1 MLSKNI
7 SGHAKGFPR
16 AMPPGLIGSELSAT
30 PTQYLSSTME
40 ESSLFPPISRK
51 SAISLGSETDPN
63 DYVNS
68 ARKSQT
74 RGSVPASLSST
85 PLKFPTID
93 RANSTSIASLPGSR
107 STRHRSMTRELR
119 SSYCRSPSCPSNLNI
134 RRDFNNVD
142 ANIFNRYENANES
155 DSNESSFREEKG
167 NVLPSIFSKDS
178 SQRVDKSSRTEK
190 KKRDRT
196 NSLSIRRTE
205 SFMQPVH
212 QVGDQS
218 LPGTNR
224 ELEPRQGQATALL
237 LPIRNT
243 TQTNKKKKKRR
254 TRISSE
260 SETDT
265 PRNTDSEKNTT
276 RLCYN
281 RKSDDALDVIA
292 RENELYDEDVDTPRA
307 IEITSSRK
315 IKQWINNNKHSH
327 SESEI
332 KA

>member
-1 MLSKNI
+1 
-7 SGHAKGFPR
+7 
-16 AMPPGLIGSELSAT
+16 MPPGLVGSELSAT
-30 PTQYLSSTME
+30 PSQYLKSTMDE
-40 ESSLFPPISRK
+40 SLFPPISRK

-68 ARKSQT
+68 SRKSQT
-74 RGSVPASLSST
+74 RGSVPASLAST

-142 ANIFNRYENANES
+142 TNIFNRYENANES
-155 DSNESSFREEKG
+155 DSNESTYREEKA

-178 SQRVDKSSRTEK
+178 SPRVDKSSRRDK
-190 KKRDRT
+190 KKDRT

-205 SFMQPVH
+205 SFMHQTH
-212 QVGDQS
+212 QVGEQS
-218 LPGTNR
+218 LPNTGR
-224 ELEPRQGQATALL
+224 EIEQRQGQATALL

-254 TRISSE
+254 GRVSSE

-265 PRNTDSEKNTT
+265 PRNNDSENNTS
-276 RLCYN
+276 RICYN
-281 RKSDDALDVIA
+281 RKSEDALDVIA
-292 RENELYDEDVDTPRA
+292 RENELYDDDLDTPRA
-307 IEITSSRK
+307 IEISSSRK
-315 IKQWINNNKHSH
+315 MKQWISNSKHSR